1 MKKIFLIFTLFVSSY
16 VFNEERIFS
25 EYFNNEINVK
35 NYSYE
40 ICSNRDLDVLVACV
54 NLFRTVGFKP
64 LSGVHAVDTPKGTL
78 FFQSV
83 IKK

>member
-25 EYFNNEINVK
+25 DYFNNEINVK
-35 NYSYE
+35 NNSYE
-40 ICSNRDLDVLVACV
+40 ICSHREIDVLVACV

-64 LSGVHAVDTPKGTL
+64 LSGVHAVSTPEGTL
-78 FFQSV
+78 FFQSI